1 MSFQAIT
8 CMAGEVNRVED
19 GAMTLQYLLDTLL
32 RERQSRVRDR
42 QSLPGDAGFNVPMA
56 NSRTP
61 ADARQQDTRQ
71 QREDRQSGS
80 WPV

>member
-1 MSFQAIT
+1 
-8 CMAGEVNRVED
+8 MAGEVNRVED

-42 QSLPGDAGFNVPMA
+42 QALPGDGGFNTPAA
-56 NSRTP
+56 NTRTP

-71 QREDRQSGS
+71 QREERQSGA